1 MKWDFWGNWV
11 FRLRGQI
18 PLVFLL
24 IAFVSSYSFNIQLVE
39 NENASLLYAIGGIF
53 IVFATIM
60 RAYTVGYAAQHS
72 SGRNRSEQ
80 VAEHLNVHGAYSM
93 VQNPL
98 YFANA
103 WMWLASALFSNQ
115 WFFIVSVIALIGLL
129 LPVLIRQERVF
140 LRAKFGD
147 EFVRWEKVTPVFL
160 PNPLLFIAPQS
171 TFQWIR
177 LLATEYPTWVSIC
190 TGISVV
196 HWFGRYLSEGKYS
209 LSTEQYILFICAITL
224 GLFGRFFKYVV
235 VRKWLNRPI

>member
-1 MKWDFWGNWV
+1 MIKDNFGNWV
-11 FRLRGQI
+11 FKYRGQI
-18 PLVFLL
+18 PLVFLWL
-24 IAFVSSYSFNIQLVE
+24 AFLFSYFFRFQLVD
-39 NENASLLYAIGGIF
+39 NENIILLNGIGGLCMIF
-53 IVFATIM
+53 AAIM
-60 RAYTVGYAAQHS
+60 RAYTIGFAAQHS

-80 VAEHLNVHGAYSM
+80 VAENLNVRGAYSM

-103 WMWLASALFSNQ
+103 LLWFATSIFSNQ
-115 WFFIVSVIALIGLL
+115 WVFVVVVLTLISFLL
-129 LPVLIRQERVF
+129 SIMVRHERHF
-140 LRAKFGD
+140 LRDKFGD

-224 GLFGRFFKYVV
+224 GLFGRFFKYVA